1 MSKEERIELL
11 KRARE
16 AKAQKKSELDAK
28 KPVAVKGRPKKK
40 DEARTL
46 DIVEDVL
53 NEDTEEVAEEITE
66 EVVVEKP
73 KPKIRKPKLQSSIDN
88 EPDVIEKEII
98 EKIKKPKRRIL
109 RKIIKQEYD
118 SEDTEEEYE
127 EVVYKPPK
135 RTQNVKPVK
144 LSQPE
149 ELPRPKEVEIKKV
162 SNPFF
167 NY

>member
-1 MSKEERIELL
+1 MTKEERIELL

-53 NEDTEEVAEEITE
+53 NEDTEVVAEEITE

-73 KPKIRKPKLQSSIDN
+73 KPKPKRTQKPVIDD

-149 ELPRPKEVEIKKV
+149 ELPRPKEVEIKKI